1 MLQLFIVGPQKF
13 PQHSLRLLSR
23 RPGWT
28 YPIHLFNNVITLL
41 MHYRNFFFRFG
52 SSFKIHKPGH
62 CKILFDCNSRHI
74 NTTKFQFV
82 GFWNLICDVLYNI
95 PNMNILYNPDNLK
108 HSNFLDLPGKTTP
121 KDASNTLTLTL
132 TKKSHGTPPPT
143 KWRNIKISPHVQRN
157 GI

>member
-1 MLQLFIVGPQKF
+1 MVGPQKF

-41 MHYRNFFFRFG
+41 MHYRNFFFLDSVVLLKFINRAIA
-52 SSFKIHKPGH
+52 KYCLTAIHDTLTPQRKR
-62 CKILFDCNSRHI
+62 LL
-74 NTTKFQFV
+74 FQFV